1 MTLEEKLLDN
11 GLEGAVYLTE
21 SFYDEA
27 AIGYSDSGCVIYDYD
42 MLVESLMKE
51 GMSSIDAME
60 WIDYNILR
68 ATPYYGD
75 KAPIIMYK
83 FEE

>member
-27 AIGYSDSGCVIYDYD
+27 AVGYSDSGCVIYDYD
-42 MLVESLMKE
+42 ML
-51 GMSSIDAME
+51 
-60 WIDYNILR
+60 
-68 ATPYYGD
+68 
-75 KAPIIMYK
+75 
-83 FEE
+83 

>member
-1 MTLEEKLLDN
+1 
-11 GLEGAVYLTE
+11 
-21 SFYDEA
+21 
-27 AIGYSDSGCVIYDYD
+27 
-42 MLVESLMKE
+42 MKE

>member
-11 GLEGAVYLTE
+11 GLDDTVYLTE
-21 SFYDEA
+21 QFYDKA
-27 AIGYSDSGCVIYDYD
+27 AIGYSDTGCVIYDYD
-42 MLVESLMKE
+42 LLVEALMNE
-51 GMSSIDAME
+51 GMSDIDAIE
-60 WIDYNILR
+60 WVDYNILR

>member
-11 GLEGAVYLTE
+11 GLDDTVYLTE
-21 SFYDEA
+21 QFYDEA
-27 AIGYSDSGCVIYDYD
+27 AIEYSDTGCVIYDYD
-42 MLVESLMKE
+42 LLVEALMNE
-51 GMSSIDAME
+51 GMSDIDTIK
-60 WIDYNILR
+60 WVDYNILR

-75 KAPIIMYK
+75 KAPIIMHK

>member
-1 MTLEEKLLDN
+1 MTLEEKLLDS
-11 GLEGAVYLTE
+11 GLDNAVYLTE
-21 SFYDEA
+21 QFYDEA
-27 AIGYSDSGCVIYDYD
+27 AIGYSDTGCVIYDYD
-42 MLVESLMKE
+42 LLIEVLMKE
-51 GMSSIDAME
+51 GMSDIDAIE

>member
-11 GLEGAVYLTE
+11 GLDDTVYLTE
-21 SFYDEA
+21 QFYDKA
-27 AIGYSDSGCVIYDYD
+27 AIRYSDTGCVIYDYNL
-42 MLVESLMKE
+42 LVEALMNE
-51 GMSSIDAME
+51 GMSDIDAIE
-60 WIDYNILR
+60 WVDYNILR

>member
-1 MTLEEKLLDN
+1 MTLEEKLLDS

-21 SFYDEA
+21 QFYDEA
-27 AIGYSDSGCVIYDYD
+27 AVGYSDSGRVIYDYD
-42 MLVESLMKE
+42 MLVESLMKQ

-68 ATPYYGD
+68 TTPYYGD

>member
-11 GLEGAVYLTE
+11 GLDDTVYLTE
-21 SFYDEA
+21 QFYDKA
-27 AIGYSDSGCVIYDYD
+27 AIGYSDTGCVIYDYD
-42 MLVESLMKE
+42 LLVEALMNE
-51 GMSSIDAME
+51 GMSDIDAIE
-60 WIDYNILR
+60 WVDYNILR
-68 ATPYYGD
+68 ATPYYGN